1 MQKLRTWLK
10 NHHIVYVN
18 RSFERAYGMDLSIP
32 DFSIISNISEF
43 AKQHK
48 QDRSHIVL
56 IENDTFLDSWQ
67 LLAHPKTLAYIA
79 EKQKTKKEKQ
89 FGGVVIFKN
98 NKKIERICAENNI
111 PLLNPPADLVNII
124 EEKISQVTWLNELQ
138 KYLPPT
144 QVDICKNISWNF
156 EPFVLQF
163 NQGHTGSGTTLIEN
177 EKQLQEL
184 QKTFPERPV
193 RISAYIR
200 GTTFTCNT
208 IVSKD
213 AVHVGSPSYQIT
225 GLTPFTN
232 TQFATIGNDWQLPHT
247 ILSYEQRA
255 ITKEIANAIGKKMQ
269 QEGWRGAFGI
279 DVIAEEET
287 GKVHLL
293 EINARQ
299 PASVTF
305 ESQLQQQLAPKNAT
319 NLMTTFEAH
328 IAALAGLDIKDHK
341 LIPVKTGA
349 QIVLRLWEKTKKVE
363 QVQLKKELEDAGFF
377 VISYAS
383 DTIGSDILRIQSKES
398 MMEKHGIFNSTGKEI
413 ITIIEKHL

>member
-10 NHHIVYVN
+10 KHHIIYVN

-56 IENDTFLDSWQ
+56 IKDATLLDSWQ
-67 LLAHPKTLAYIA
+67 LLTHPKALTYIT
-79 EKQKTKKEKQ
+79 EKKQKQ

-111 PLLNPPADLVNII
+111 PLLNPPADLVNTI
-124 EEKISQVTWLNELQ
+124 EQKISQVAWLNELQ

-144 QVDICKNISWNF
+144 QIDICKNISWNF

-163 NQGHTGSGTTLIEN
+163 NQGHTGSGTTLIEH

-184 QKTFPERPV
+184 QKRFPERPV

-213 AVHVGSPSYQIT
+213 AVHVGSLSYQIT
-225 GLTPFTN
+225 GLMPFTN

-247 ILSYEQRA
+247 ILSYEQQA
-255 ITKEIANAIGKKMQ
+255 ISKEIANAVGKKMQ

-279 DVIAEEET
+279 DVIVEEQT
-287 GKVHLL
+287 GNVNLL

-299 PASVTF
+299 AASVTF
-305 ESQLQQQLAPKNAT
+305 ESQLQQYAAPKSAN

-328 IAALAGLDIKDHK
+328 IAALAGLSTKDHK

-363 QVQLKKELEDAGFF
+363 QAQLKKELEDAGFF
-377 VISYAS
+377 IISYRS
-383 DTIGSDILRIQSKES
+383 DAPGSDMLRIQSKES
-398 MMEKHGIFNSTGKEI
+398 IMEKHATFNTVGGKI
-413 ITIIEKHL
+413 MTIIEKYL